1 MINHTTSGQKPVILI
16 SLLTAACLLGDSML
30 YVVLPI
36 HWQEAGLA
44 SLWEVG
50 ILLSA
55 NRLVRLPL
63 NPLVGWLYERM
74 SSRNGILFAALL
86 ATATTLAYGYAQGF
100 LFWLILRCVWGLS
113 WTFLRLGAYFTIL
126 DVAGDANRGHYM
138 GLYNGLYRL
147 GSLGG
152 MLLGGLLADRCGLE
166 LTAIFFGA
174 LTFLAIPFAIRF
186 IPASTKHEQPKSS
199 GTPLSSLISPDI
211 LWTLLTGMVI
221 AMIYQGVFASTLS
234 YLIQVHNSSTILLFG
249 VSVGAASLA
258 GVVQALRWSWEPWL
272 APWFGKLSDGK
283 YGRKTL
289 LTATLVSAAAAFA
302 LLPLPLTL
310 ELWLLLI
317 LFILLTATILTTV
330 IDAIACDVAFC
341 FSQKTFMTA
350 YSFAIDVGAALGP
363 MLGYALNDLW
373 GPYAVYAGTAVILTL
388 LAAKWLWRPVSCPS
402 RS

>member
-1 MINHTTSGQKPVILI
+1 MKQPDSGRKPVILI

-30 YVVLPI
+30 YVILPI
-36 HWQEAGLA
+36 HWQEAGLT

-63 NPLVGWLYERM
+63 NPLVGWLYGRM
-74 SSRNGILFAALL
+74 SSRSGILFAALL
-86 ATATTLAYGYAQGF
+86 ATATTFAYGYAQGF
-100 LFWLILRCVWGLS
+100 LFWLLLRCIWGLS

-126 DVAGDANRGHYM
+126 EVAATDNRGHYM

-152 MLLGGLLADRCGLE
+152 MLLGGVLADQYGIGP
-166 LTAIFFGA
+166 TAAFFGV
-174 LTFLAIPFAIRF
+174 LTFLAIPFAVRL
-186 IPASTKHEQPKSS
+186 IPSSQYHGQPESAADMA
-199 GTPLSSLISPDI
+199 PSLINPNI
-211 LWTLLTGMVI
+211 IWTLFTGMVL
-221 AMIYQGVFASTLS
+221 AMIYQGVFTSTLS
-234 YLIQVHNSSTILLFG
+234 YLIQVHNSSTIVLFG
-249 VSVGAASLA
+249 IAVGAASLS
-258 GVVQALRWSWEPWL
+258 GVIQALRWGWEPWL

-283 YGRKTL
+283 YGRTTIL
-289 LTATLVSAAAAFA
+289 AATLVSAAIAFA
-302 LLPLPLTL
+302 LIPLSLPL
-310 ELWLLLI
+310 ELWLMLI

-330 IDAIACDVAFC
+330 IDAIACDVACC

-373 GPYAVYAGTAVILTL
+373 GPYAIYLGVTVMLTL
-388 LAAKWLWRPVSCPS
+388 LAAKWLFWPLNCTYPS
-402 RS
+402 

>member
-1 MINHTTSGQKPVILI
+1 MKQPDSGRKPVILI

-30 YVVLPI
+30 YVILPI
-36 HWQEAGLA
+36 HWQEAGLT

-63 NPLVGWLYERM
+63 NPLVGWLYGRM
-74 SSRNGILFAALL
+74 SSRSGILFAALL
-86 ATATTLAYGYAQGF
+86 ATATTFAYGFAQGF
-100 LFWLILRCVWGLS
+100 LFWLLLRCIWGLS

-126 DVAGDANRGHYM
+126 EVAATDNRGHYM

-152 MLLGGLLADRCGLE
+152 MLLGGVLADQYGIG
-166 LTAIFFGA
+166 LTAAFFGA
-174 LTFLAIPFAIRF
+174 LTFLAIPFAVRL
-186 IPASTKHEQPKSS
+186 IPSSQYHGQPESAADMA
-199 GTPLSSLISPDI
+199 PSLINPNI
-211 LWTLLTGMVI
+211 IWTLFTGMVL
-221 AMIYQGVFASTLS
+221 AMIYQGVFTSTLS
-234 YLIQVHNSSTILLFG
+234 YLIQVHNSSTIVLFG
-249 VSVGAASLA
+249 ISVGAATLS
-258 GVVQALRWSWEPWL
+258 GVIQALRWGWEPWL

-283 YGRKTL
+283 YGRTTIL
-289 LTATLVSAAAAFA
+289 AATLVSAAIAFA
-302 LLPLPLTL
+302 LIPLSLPL
-310 ELWLLLI
+310 ELWLTLI

-330 IDAIACDVAFC
+330 IDAIACDVACC

-373 GPYAVYAGTAVILTL
+373 GPYAIYLGVTVMLTL
-388 LAAKWLWRPVSCPS
+388 LAAKWLFWPLNCTSPG
-402 RS
+402 